1 MSGTRAVIEAAYPL
15 CSALI
20 SLVLAQALKPFIY
33 WFKEHKWIPL
43 LAFSSGGLPSSHSAA
58 VAGLTLAVGFQE
70 NFSSTLFA
78 VSVIFS
84 VIVVYDAANV
94 RYYAGKN
101 IEITQQLIKDLEE
114 LSEIHLD
121 DPIYLEKVKNVLGHK
136 WSEVI
141 SGIVLGLGIAIL
153 LKVFY

>member
-70 NFSSTLFA
+70 NFSSTLLEVLALGIPIA
-78 VSVIFS
+78 VSLAFFQE
-84 VIVVYDAANV
+84 
-94 RYYAGKN
+94 AG
-101 IEITQQLIKDLEE
+101 TLT
-114 LSEIHLD
+114 STTC
-121 DPIYLEKVKNVLGHK
+121 
-136 WSEVI
+136 
-141 SGIVLGLGIAIL
+141 
-153 LKVFY
+153 